1 MPQTLLKCTGWFFVL
16 FVIVFTNNA
25 YAIENAG
32 LQDTELMKI
41 ITGDVKRLPSQV
53 LTEAERT
60 YFDSKNLT
68 LLLMAGGG
76 SIALHDKADDKIAD
90 HFDRHGKMSKDMDLL
105 IDWTG
110 SPATHIGAAAIWYAM
125 AANDQNE
132 FGKARAWTMIK
143 ALSLTGATT
152 LILKGINNNH
162 TPNGKSLAWPSGHT
176 SSSFCVAAVLDE
188 FYGPKVG
195 IPAYGLAGLVGY
207 RMMESGDHWASDV
220 LFGAVLGYVIGH
232 SVAGEHKKLEI
243 AGFDILP
250 YNSFAGSKPVTGI
263 MLAKQF

>member
-1 MPQTLLKCTGWFFVL
+1 MLQTFFRYLFWLCVL
-16 FVIVFTNNA
+16 CIISAAVNA
-25 YAIENAG
+25 YGDEPNSPEKV
-32 LQDTELMKI
+32 DLMKI
-41 ITGDVKRLPSQV
+41 IMGDVKQLPSQG
-53 LTEAERT
+53 LSEAHRT

-76 SIALHDKADDKIAD
+76 SIAMADKADGKIAD
-90 HFDRHGKMSKDMDLL
+90 HFERHGKMSKDMDNL

-110 SPATHIGAAAIWYAM
+110 SPVTHLGISAIWYAV
-125 AANDQNE
+125 AANNENE
-132 FGKARAWTMIK
+132 FSKARAWTMIK
-143 ALSLTGATT
+143 ALSVTGATT

-232 SVAGEHKKLEI
+232 SVAGEHKKLEM
-243 AGFDILP
+243 AGFEILP
-250 YNSFAGSKPVTGI
+250 YTSYTRTTPVAGIT
-263 MLAKQF
+263 LAKQF